1 MTKELGLDMAIRSLK
16 HLLHYGEQ
24 NTCWAVP
31 LALGILPISNPK
43 LYSMF
48 AYGIIIHTPF
58 VLQVNIAQGLV
69 HMGKGLLTLNPLS
82 FRPLLA
88 VQVCPNYTLLY
99 FATIDNDTY

>member
-1 MTKELGLDMAIRSLK
+1 MCKPLFLSL
-16 HLLHYGEQ
+16 
-24 NTCWAVP
+24 NA
-31 LALGILPISNPK
+31 NP
-43 LYSMF
+43 S
-48 AYGIIIHTPF
+48 AS
-58 VLQVNIAQGLV
+58 LQVNIAQGLV